1 MYVEKIHCLYDWRW
15 FSMIKQIAW
24 NTFKNTG
31 NISTYLEFVEVE
43 NLEKKLEQGQKNS
56 LESNIE
62 KNNLLEAEKQN
73 GNIEVKG
80 NSNSRTQY
88 ERL

>member
-1 MYVEKIHCLYDWRW
+1 
-15 FSMIKQIAW
+15 MIKQIAG

-31 NISTYLEFVEVE
+31 DINSFFELLEV
-43 NLEKKLEQGQKNS
+43 KN
-56 LESNIE
+56 LESNIKNNSEGNIE
-62 KNNLLEAEKQN
+62 KNILEAEKQN

-88 ERL
+88 ERLW

>member
-1 MYVEKIHCLYDWRW
+1 
-15 FSMIKQIAW
+15 MIKQIAW

-31 NISTYLEFVEVE
+31 DINTFLELLEVKNVESNIKNNSEG
-43 NLEKKLEQGQKNS
+43 NIEK
-56 LESNIE
+56 NIE

>member
-1 MYVEKIHCLYDWRW
+1 
-15 FSMIKQIAW
+15 MIKQIAW

-31 NISTYLEFVEVE
+31 DINTFLELLEVKNVESNI
-43 NLEKKLEQGQKNS
+43 KNNS
-56 LESNIE
+56 EGNIE
-62 KNNLLEAEKQN
+62 KNILEAEKQN

>member
-1 MYVEKIHCLYDWRW
+1 
-15 FSMIKQIAW
+15 MIKQIAW

-31 NISTYLEFVEVE
+31 DINTFLELVEVKNIE
-43 NLEKKLEQGQKNS
+43 NNIKNNLEG
-56 LESNIE
+56 NIE
-62 KNNLLEAEKQN
+62 KNMIEAEKQN

-80 NSNSRTQY
+80 NSNSGKQY